1 MSKSYGS
8 INGNVISSTWRTYLA
23 YIVNETPTS
32 FEIEASSFGVELTS
46 STYILMGGTDATMTL
61 KIGSQTISLKYKDVH
76 PLHNDF
82 FATRSE
88 YIEYLSDYFSSSS
101 KKVTIPKTTST
112 QNVTVSFAM
121 YVKTWN
127 KGTQE
132 GDKLIYGNDMP
143 SATSTAS
150 VTLTVP
156 AIVKPT
162 VVLTALRDD
171 TDESTVSFTATVSSF
186 SGDNI
191 SSVKL
196 TIDGTEYD
204 MGSGT
209 IDSSGSLTLIR
220 TITGL
225 SLNKISASLVATGL
239 GGASDSY
246 TLNIP
251 AAFHVL
257 DIGNK
262 GKEIAF
268 GQSATTDQSMIP
280 SNGLF
285 SCGMSPI
292 FYTMAGEI
300 KMWAGD
306 TIPYGWLLC
315 DGSEVSKTDY
325 PYLYEA
331 IGDLWGV
338 PNSSS
343 NFKLPNLT
351 GRVPVGYNSAD
362 TDFGTVGR
370 TGGEKTHKLTVDEMP
385 AHSHTRYY
393 YSSNWCAN
401 GSKSGYH
408 GNDAGTKRNTGSA
421 GKNVAHNNLQPYA
434 VVKYI
439 ICAF

>member
-1 MSKSYGS
+1 MVYINYSYG
-8 INGNVISSTWRTYLA
+8 NTISSTWRTYLA
-23 YIVNETPTS
+23 YIVNETPTT
-32 FEIEASSFGVELTS
+32 FEIEANSFGVELTS
-46 STYILMGGTDATMTL
+46 STYILDEGIGAMRTFIL
-61 KIGSQTISLKYKDVH
+61 GSQRFDTEYNDEYILTPDYSPEDFSKYYGGSLKK
-76 PLHNDF
+76 L
-82 FATRSE
+82 
-88 YIEYLSDYFSSSS
+88 
-101 KKVTIPKTTST
+101 TIQKTTSP
-112 QNVTVSFAM
+112 QNVDVSFALFVQNWRKSKYYQKYNPPAIETGPWM
-121 YVKTWN
+121 
-127 KGTQE
+127 G
-132 GDKLIYGNDMP
+132 

-156 AIVKPT
+156 ALAKPT
-162 VVLTALRDD
+162 VMLTALRDD

-196 TIDGTEYD
+196 TIGGTEYD

-209 IDSSGSLTLIR
+209 IDSSGSLTLNK

-239 GGASDSY
+239 GGASNSY
-246 TLNIP
+246 IFNTP

-268 GQSATTDQSMIP
+268 GQSATTDQSRIP

-331 IGDLWGV
+331 IRDLWGV

-343 NFKLPNLT
+343 NFKLPNLV
-351 GRVPVGYNSAD
+351 GRVPVGYDSAD
-362 TDFGTVGR
+362 TDFAPVGH
-370 TGGEKTHKLTVDEMP
+370 TDGEKKHKLTIAEMP
-385 AHSHTRYY
+385 AHNHSRNYY
-393 YSSNWCAN
+393 NSNWCAN

-408 GNDAGTKRNTGSA
+408 GHDGGSKRSTGST
-421 GKNVAHNNLQPYA
+421 GGNGAHNNLQPYA

-439 ICAF
+439 ICAI